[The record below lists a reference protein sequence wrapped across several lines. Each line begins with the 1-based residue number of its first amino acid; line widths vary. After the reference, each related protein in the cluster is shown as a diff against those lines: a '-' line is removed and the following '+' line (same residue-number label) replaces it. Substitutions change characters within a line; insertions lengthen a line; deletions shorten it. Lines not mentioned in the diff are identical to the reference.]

1 MDLEDFCIWRGE
13 ACPEGVFDAWERL
26 AKRFRSATG
35 LELWPYDERSSDGDV
50 GLLVVGAWQLSPA
63 GERFFRIGDEEEA

>member
-1 MDLEDFCIWRGE
+1 M
-13 ACPEGVFDAWERL
+13 V
-26 AKRFRSATG
+26 ATGPRDSGFGDG